1 MGNSPTKESKKAG
14 FPGASLLDSASFLCG
29 KDTTDEDDNEDNE
42 DDKDDKE
49 PTFTGSLLRQADAM
63 CISSPKKE
71 KAEIS
76 EQERVNPTSA
86 LFARALVSEVTDN
99 PRTMKPAQMA
109 ERERRLLKAQDA
121 ARKSTGD
128 RKPVGTMGQP
138 NLLGSL
144 AHALKGDDV
153 FTEQAPS
160 QFNRVVPPN
169 SMSENRAQVN
179 TPERPTQTGKHSVT
193 IGLSLSRRH
202 SSLGHPDTV
211 TRQTAFDFNEL
222 QDRQYKYV
230 STTDSSGWMAGG
242 GERGGNISVQDEFPG
257 NNGVTSM
264 LTPQGHHKLAAP
276 DTVHIPIITIDAT
289 SPAVVNQIVSA
300 LARGEVFIPHMSI
313 LPEALSVNG
322 ISPPDLVVRFGCER
336 NDDMP
341 PEEWPNWSLEFMHN
355 QLYEYFH
362 DQGAKWNKRPF
373 QITLAKK
380 VRWKTVKHMNRYFSH
395 AERVIDAWREKGP
408 QYLDPQLSYIEGGA
422 TPEEVARP
430 HGIYLLRNGV
440 PTNYFAPNFDPPY
453 TTKMTRS
460 LLLNVLAKSWDKKR
474 REWTSEPV
482 PRLVTPTILMATMCG
497 CADPSQGG
505 FIASE
510 VTNTFVEQTM
520 SKTPAVVQLT
530 AVEHDAEE
538 DEDEGLVEKELQPSK
553 SDLQASQLTASTK
566 ISSVVLTPYEEEQQT
581 ELDTTLEDLHDL
593 DLKEDSQDDESLE
606 DLDLN
611 EEHSVEPT
619 PIETP
624 KVVEQTSSLD
634 SWDNPFQTADN
645 NTNAPRRVGGRYG
658 NSPTPERVRSR
669 GGSPPNGE
677 DNIGT
682 HNSFRRSLTNES
694 EHENNN
700 TNLRSPES
708 ESDFSANFRSPTSE
722 KGTNFRSPVSESDF
736 SANFNSPTKES
747 DYATFGSSPANGGA
761 APSENGTTT
770 TVQHANSTSAKL
782 VARELERKKLREE
795 KLILEREGLDKVSE
809 SLENITP
816 KVRLCLH
823 RFLSYSHCFWIVFFL
838 T

>member
-1 MGNSPTKESKKAG
+1 
-14 FPGASLLDSASFLCG
+14 
-29 KDTTDEDDNEDNE
+29 
-42 DDKDDKE
+42 
-49 PTFTGSLLRQADAM
+49 
-63 CISSPKKE
+63 
-71 KAEIS
+71 
-76 EQERVNPTSA
+76 
-86 LFARALVSEVTDN
+86 
-99 PRTMKPAQMA
+99 MKPAQMA

-128 RKPVGTMGQP
+128 KTRKAVGTMGQP

-153 FTEQAPS
+153 TVEQAPS
-160 QFNRVVPPN
+160 KFNSVVPPN

-179 TPERPTQTGKHSVT
+179 TPERPAHAQTAKHSVT

-242 GERGGNISVQDEFPG
+242 GERGGNMPVQDDFPG
-257 NNGVTSM
+257 NHGVGVTSM
-264 LTPQGHHKLAAP
+264 LSPQGHHKLAAP
-276 DTVHIPIITIDAT
+276 DTVHIPIIIIDAA

-300 LARGEVFIPHMSI
+300 LAQGEVFIPHMSI

-336 NDDMP
+336 NDDSP
-341 PEEWPNWSLEFMHN
+341 PEEWPNWCLEFMHN

-362 DQGAKWNKRPF
+362 EQGAKWNKRPF

-408 QYLDPQLSYIEGGA
+408 QCLDPQLSYIEGGA

-482 PRLVTPTILMATMCG
+482 PRLVTPAVLMATMCG
-497 CADPSQGG
+497 CADPGQGG

-510 VTNTFVEQTM
+510 VTNTFVEESM
-520 SKTPAVVQLT
+520 AKTPAIVQRT
-530 AVEHDAEE
+530 AAEHDE
-538 DEDEGLVEKELQPSK
+538 DDEGLVEEDLQASK
-553 SDLQASQLTASTK
+553 SDLQASQLTSSSK
-566 ISSVVLTPYEEEQQT
+566 ISSVVLTPYEEEQKQQT
-581 ELDTTLEDLHDL
+581 ELDTTLEDLENESSDDL
-593 DLKEDSQDDESLE
+593 ELREDLEDAESLE
-606 DLDLN
+606 DF
-611 EEHSVEPT
+611 EEYPVEPT
-619 PIETP
+619 PIKTP
-624 KVVEQTSSLD
+624 KMVEQTGSPD
-634 SWDNPFQTADN
+634 SWDNPFPANDAH
-645 NTNAPRRVGGRYG
+645 APQNVRGRYG
-658 NSPTPERVRSR
+658 KSPTPERACFRA
-669 GGSPPNGE
+669 SPTNAE
-677 DNIGT
+677 DNGT
-682 HNSFRRSLTNES
+682 P
-694 EHENNN
+694 NNF
-700 TNLRSPES
+700 RSPGS
-708 ESDFSANFRSPTSE
+708 ESDFSANFRSPQSE
-722 KGTNFRSPVSESDF
+722 KGTNFCSPVSESDF
-736 SANFNSPTKES
+736 SAGFRSPTKES
-747 DYATFGSSPANGGA
+747 GYTKFRSPPNGV
-761 APSENGTTT
+761 PSENGTTT

-782 VARELERKKLREE
+782 VARELERKKLSEE
-795 KLILEREGLDKVSE
+795 AMILETEGLDKVSE

-816 KVRLCLH
+816 KVCVCL
-823 RFLSYSHCFWIVFFL
+823 
-838 T
+838 